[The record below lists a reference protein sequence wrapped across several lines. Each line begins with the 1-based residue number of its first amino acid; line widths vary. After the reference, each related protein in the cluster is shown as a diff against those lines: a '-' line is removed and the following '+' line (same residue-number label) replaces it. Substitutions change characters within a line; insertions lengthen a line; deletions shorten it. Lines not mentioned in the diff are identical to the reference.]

1 MLTNKLYFLQPE
13 PPSPRNTVH
22 NKAQENCYFLPK
34 KKTFKFYYSEKIL
47 TINCRETFKKFAID
61 CLYSTVL
68 SSAGH
73 LRNWKILQI
82 YQNFILDNKNKLYK
96 LQKKK
101 TAKKGNNERL

>member
-13 PPSPRNTVH
+13 PPSPRNTVQ

-34 KKTFKFYYSEKIL
+34 KKNIQIL
-47 TINCRETFKKFAID
+47 LFRKNFNYKLPRNTLKKFAID

-96 LQKKK
+96 LQKKNSEK
-101 TAKKGNNERL
+101 R